1 MKASTRYL
9 LPAAAMLMAFAC
21 DAPTDAPSE
30 TALEPSSQT
39 LETSM
44 PAAAEPIPGW
54 GAQPDNAPALVP
66 ADLSLATSDGA
77 SLSSEDLRG
86 QWTIVTFWGL
96 WSEDSIAD
104 LRFMKALDRAI
115 DQDPELNFAAIHV
128 PQPGNEIEAP
138 YGAYLSLTQGLADQ
152 GAPFPTVEDANGTAS
167 SMLGI
172 TSTPTYLL
180 VGPDLAIEAQRGA
193 IAPDEIDGIKSML
206 QGVAEIK
213 KQIVVSP

>member
-9 LPAAAMLMAFAC
+9 LPAAAILLASAC
-21 DAPTDAPSE
+21 DAPDDAPRE
-30 TALEPSSQT
+30 IALEPSSHT
-39 LETSM
+39 LERPMSVA
-44 PAAAEPIPGW
+44 PEPIPGW
-54 GAQPDNAPALVP
+54 GIQPENAPALVP
-66 ADLSLATSDGA
+66 ADLSLARSDGVSFSA
-77 SLSSEDLRG
+77 ADLRG

-115 DQDPELNFAAIHV
+115 DQDPDLNFAAIHV
-128 PQPGNEIEAP
+128 PQPGNEVEAP
-138 YGAYLSLTQGLADQ
+138 YGAYLSLQQGLADQ
-152 GAPFPTVEDANGTAS
+152 GAPFPTAEDKNGTAS
-167 SMLGI
+167 STLGV

-180 VGPDLAIEAQRGA
+180 IGPDLAIEARRGA
-193 IAPDEIDGIKSML
+193 IASDETDGIKAML